1 MENHPIKLNNLKML
15 FLNNNHL
22 IKHDMQQ
29 VFLIL
34 L

>member
-22 IKHDMQQ
+22 ITHDMQQ
-29 VFLIL
+29 VFLTL